1 MEAGQAA
8 RKAPTVA
15 DTETE
20 AEQYE
25 EYECEDDY
33 KEPKPEELSL
43 LGNSGDQV
51 SQSLRHLSVGKAKMI
66 KYNGL
71 GFTK

>member
-1 MEAGQAA
+1 MEAGHAA
-8 RKAPTVA
+8 RKAPTV
-15 DTETE
+15 ETE

-43 LGNSGDQV
+43 LGDQV
-51 SQSLRHLSVGKAKMI
+51 SQSFRHLSVGKTDKI
-66 KYNGL
+66 KYNCE
-71 GFTK
+71 GFTNLYF